1 MIHRCRLSIKLGTGD
16 IAKYPFLKEA
26 SDYIKETH
34 FDFEE
39 FNRPEMK
46 YVIDRAAEKIET
58 EVANGTIY
66 EKLDKYEIEIL
77 TFLVTIIMVKSITI
91 EPIQRK
97 HSLFEAMRVEKF
109 LTEDLRREKNEQKKR
124 LLLFKIFIELFKIHV
139 DVDPMDNRLFKV
151 RVTDYLMRASHFHEQ
166 EWKLI
171 NRLVHDGYVYLDA
184 DETVRL
190 IRSELSNLIYDR
202 MKSMTLS
209 PLPRA
214 IEAKVDE
221 LRAKLVPK
229 YEQRIYK
236 ITEFAPCIKHALDLM
251 SRGENLPHSARLML
265 ATYMLAIGKST
276 DEVVML
282 FHNAPDYNEK
292 ITRYQVEHLAG
303 IRGSHTKYSVPSCDK
318 LRSES
323 LCFATEKCDGIINP
337 IQFGRNFKKE
347 NHDRS

>member
-1 MIHRCRLSIKLGTGD
+1 LSIKLGTGD

-26 SDYIKETH
+26 SDYIRETQ

-58 EVANGTIY
+58 EVANGTVY

-77 TFLVTIIMVKSITI
+77 TFLVTIIIVKSISI
-91 EPIQRK
+91 EPILRK
-97 HSLFEAMRVEKF
+97 YSLFEAMRVEKF
-109 LTEDLRREKNEQKKR
+109 LTEDLKKEKNEQKKR
-124 LLLFKIFIELFKIHV
+124 LLLFKIFGELFKVHV
-139 DVDPMDNRLFKV
+139 DIDPMDNRLFKV
-151 RVTDYLMRASHFHEQ
+151 RVADYLMRASHFHEQ

-190 IRSELSNLIYDR
+190 IRSELSTLIHDR
-202 MKSMTLS
+202 VKSMTLS
-209 PLPRA
+209 TLPRA

-221 LRAKLVPK
+221 LKAKLEPK
-229 YEQRIYK
+229 YAHRIYK
-236 ITEFAPCIKHALDLM
+236 TTDYAPCIKHALELM
-251 SRGENLPHSARLML
+251 SRGENLPHSARIML
-265 ATYMLAIGKST
+265 ATYMLAIGKSI
-276 DEVVML
+276 DEIVIL

-292 ITRYQVEHLAG
+292 VTRYQVEHLAG
-303 IRGSHTKYSVPSCDK
+303 IRGSHTKYSVPSCQK
-318 LRSES
+318 LRSEN
-323 LCFATEKCDGIINP
+323 LCFATEKCDGIVNP

-347 NHDRS
+347 NHDYR